1 MDRTGHSCIKA
12 GWKPTLS
19 ALAYVVVAGF
29 FGLAA
34 PTNAQQQTSAKPP
47 VTIDATEFL
56 EWNQTDGTYIA
67 KGDAHVKQGDT
78 SIKADHIIASY
89 QPDSA
94 SRDLQRIIA
103 TGTVIYVNGANQTR
117 GSKLDYDVAGAHL

>member
-1 MDRTGHSCIKA
+1 MNRTGHGCIEA

-19 ALAYVVVAGF
+19 ALACVVVAGL

-47 VTIDATEFL
+47 VTILSTTEFL

-94 SRDLQRIIA
+94 SRPAMTQPVR
-103 TGTVIYVNGANQTR
+103 
-117 GSKLDYDVAGAHL
+117 